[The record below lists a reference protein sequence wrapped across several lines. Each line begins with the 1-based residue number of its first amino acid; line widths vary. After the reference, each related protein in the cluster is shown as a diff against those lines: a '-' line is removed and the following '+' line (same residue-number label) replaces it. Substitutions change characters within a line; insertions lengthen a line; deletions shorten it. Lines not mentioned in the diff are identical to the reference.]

1 MPLLPQSK
9 SDQTKLA
16 VSLIAVAIAA
26 YYYMYPYTAR
36 QDELATQRTRVEDLE
51 AANSKIASEA
61 KRLDARQVA
70 EQAKAFKASLD
81 AMKQLVP
88 VENEVPM
95 LLEQVSTAARRAG
108 LDIGGV
114 SPEPVVR
121 GSQFDTYRYK
131 VTVVGGYHALATFL
145 SNVGSLPRIVAPV
158 TFSLNK
164 AQSTA
169 GKAWEIASRGKK
181 GAALEAQVTIQTY
194 VVRHSAA
201 AASSTPRQS
210 AGETLP

>member
-1 MPLLPQSK
+1 MSLLPQNQ
-9 SDQTKLA
+9 SDQTKVA
-16 VSLIAVAIAA
+16 VSLIAVALAA
-26 YYYMYPYTAR
+26 YYYMYPYAAR
-36 QDELATQRTRVEDLE
+36 DTEMAETRTRVEELE
-51 AANSKIASEA
+51 AANAKLASEA
-61 KRLDARQVA
+61 KRLDARQLA
-70 EQAKAFKASLD
+70 EQSKSFRASFD

-88 VENEVPM
+88 AENEVPM

-114 SPEPVVR
+114 SPEPVVS

-169 GKAWEIASRGKK
+169 GKAWELASRGKK

-201 AASSTPRQS
+201 TPSSAPRQS

>member
-1 MPLLPQSK
+1 MSLLPQTK

-26 YYYMYPYTAR
+26 YYYMYPYATRAA
-36 QDELATQRTRVEDLE
+36 DMDTQRAHVEELE
-51 AANSKIASEA
+51 TANAKVASEA

-70 EQAKAFKASLD
+70 EQTKSFKASLE

-88 VENEVPM
+88 SENEVPM

-114 SPEPVVR
+114 SPEPVVS

-164 AQSTA
+164 AQSAA
-169 GKAWEIASRGKK
+169 GKAWELASRGKK

-201 AASSTPRQS
+201 APSSTPRHS